1 MSEGVALGAFVL
13 CLLASGF
20 FSGSETALTS
30 LTDATVLRLKA
41 EGRSGAERLA
51 RLRQGLSRTLS
62 AILVGNTLVNI
73 AAGSIGT
80 ALAIHLVGERW
91 GVLVATVGTT
101 AILLVVGEVTPK
113 TLASRRPEEVA
124 LLAAAP
130 LEMFSRWVSP
140 LAGLLSGTAGRLLR
154 PLGAGQER
162 EREVTEADV
171 RSLISLSRQK
181 GTIRADE
188 SEILHAVLDFDDTP
202 VREMMVP
209 RAQMVG
215 LPIDADFAR
224 VEAVC
229 REHRFSRYPVW
240 RDEPDDVV
248 GILHVKDLFDVTD
261 EEERSFRLSR
271 YLRPAVFVPE
281 LKKAGALFRDMRRR
295 RSHMAFVVDE
305 HGGLSGLVTL
315 EDLVEQVLG
324 DISDEHDEPRKR
336 PLLVGTSLIVEGA
349 YPLASL
355 EADLGISLDEPDVET
370 VAGLLLKRFG
380 RIPRTG
386 ARTRVGELEYLVE
399 RASPRAIERIRI
411 TRHGDAPRRTHG
423 AAGPS

>member
-1 MSEGVALGAFVL
+1 MSEGPAVAAFL
-13 CLLASGF
+13 LSLLASGF

-30 LTDATVLRLKA
+30 LSDATVMRLKE
-41 EGRSGAERLA
+41 EGHAGAERLS
-51 RLRQGLSRTLS
+51 RLRETLSRTLS
-62 AILVGNTLVNI
+62 SILIGNTLVNI

-80 ALAIHLVGERW
+80 ALAIHLLGERW
-91 GVLVATVGTT
+91 GVLAATVGTT
-101 AILLVVGEVTPK
+101 ALLLVVGEVTPK

-130 LEMFSRWVSP
+130 LELFSRWISP
-140 LAGLLSGTAGRLLR
+140 LSNLLSGTAGRLLR
-154 PLGAGQER
+154 PLGAGQDR

-171 RSLISLSRQK
+171 RSVISLSQK
-181 GTIRADE
+181 RGSIRAEE

-215 LPIDADFAR
+215 LPVDADFAR

-240 RDEPDDVV
+240 RDEADDVI
-248 GILHVKDLFDVTD
+248 GILHVKDLFDVSD
-261 EEERSFRLSR
+261 EEENSFRLSR

-315 EDLVEQVLG
+315 EDLVEQILG
-324 DISDEHDEPRKR
+324 EISDEHDEPRKR
-336 PLLVGTSLIVEGA
+336 PLMVGASLIVEGA

-355 EADLGISLDEPDVET
+355 EADLGTPLSEPGVET
-370 VAGLLLKRFG
+370 VAGLLLRRFG

-386 ARTRVGELEYLVE
+386 ARTRVGELEFLVE
-399 RASPRAIERIRI
+399 RASARAIERIRI
-411 TRHGDAPRRTHG
+411 TRRNDGPGRPAAT
-423 AAGPS
+423 AGPT